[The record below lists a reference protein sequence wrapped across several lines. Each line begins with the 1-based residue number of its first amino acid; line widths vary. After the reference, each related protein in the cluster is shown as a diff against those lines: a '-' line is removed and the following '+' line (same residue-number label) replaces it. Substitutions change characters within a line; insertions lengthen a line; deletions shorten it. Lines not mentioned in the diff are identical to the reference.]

1 MKDLIIEALGYFLAG
16 TTLLS
21 LPLAMY
27 IMAVI
32 IFM

>member
-1 MKDLIIEALGYFLAG
+1 MKNLILEALGYFLTG
-16 TTLLS
+16 TMLLS